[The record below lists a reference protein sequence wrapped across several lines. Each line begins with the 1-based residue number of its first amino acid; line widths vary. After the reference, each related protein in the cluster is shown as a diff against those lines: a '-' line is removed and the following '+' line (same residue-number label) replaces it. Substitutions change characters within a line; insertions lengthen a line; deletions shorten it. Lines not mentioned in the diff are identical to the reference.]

1 MWTAAS
7 VLACA
12 LSVLGRSEANMP
24 RIELIDVAPP
34 YVSDGAEAFVQRDN
48 RTIYLIT
55 SSSVFQ
61 TALSSRVGCSTSTAM
76 QKLASI
82 LAHEAWHV
90 RHGPDE
96 KSAYEHQLITLIQ
109 LGVQPGSG
117 MYRSVQVSML
127 HILAARKRNKPDK
140 PELLFAGLTLF

>member
-12 LSVLGRSEANMP
+12 LTVLGRSESSMP
-24 RIELIDVAPP
+24 PIELIDVAPRD
-34 YVSDGAEAFVQRDN
+34 VSVGAEAFVRRETN
-48 RTIYLIT
+48 TIYVLT
-55 SSSVFQ
+55 SSAVFQ
-61 TALSSRVGCSTSTAM
+61 NALALRSCESLPVR
-76 QKLASI
+76 KLASI

-109 LGVQPGSG
+109 LGVPPESG
-117 MYRSVQVSML
+117 TYRSVQVSML
-127 HILAARKRNKPDK
+127 RVLEARKRNKP
-140 PELLFAGLTLF
+140 ERLLAGLAFF

>member
-24 RIELIDVAPP
+24 RIELIDVAPS
-34 YVSDGAEAFVQRDN
+34 YVSAGAEAFVRQSIG
-48 RTIYLIT
+48 TIYLIT
-55 SSSVFQ
+55 SSRVFQ
-61 TALSSRVGCSTSTAM
+61 TALSSRSGCTPTAAM
-76 QKLASI
+76 RKLASI

-96 KSAYEHQLITLIQ
+96 KAAYQHQLLTLMQ
-109 LGVQPGSG
+109 LGLQPGSG
-117 MYRSVQVSML
+117 VYRDVQVSML
-127 HILAARKRNKPDK
+127 RVLEARKRNKP
-140 PELLFAGLTLF
+140 ELLMASLTLF